1 MFFALTAINPNY
13 TAPLLT
19 EPSGQHLLIA
29 GAVLMLLGI
38 VVIRKIVQI
47 KV

>member
-1 MFFALTAINPNY
+1 MFFGLTAINPNY
-13 TAPLLT
+13 TAPLIT
-19 EPSGQHLLIA
+19 EPTGQHLLVA

-38 VVIRKIVQI
+38 LTIRKIVQI